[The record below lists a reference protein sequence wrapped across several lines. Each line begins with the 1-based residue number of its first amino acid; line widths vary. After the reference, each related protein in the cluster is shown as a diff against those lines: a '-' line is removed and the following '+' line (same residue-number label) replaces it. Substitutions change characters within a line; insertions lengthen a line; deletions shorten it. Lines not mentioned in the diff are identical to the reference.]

1 MTAVD
6 ELRPVIGVSAA
17 LLRAGA
23 RLAEAGGRRLLAV
36 PASGTRATLVRRE
49 SSLAPALEHFRELL
63 ERGALQSSAD
73 AESALFAHLVR
84 GLVPDEARIIA
95 ALGSRG
101 WSPLVHIEPRRPE
114 DGHLALRNA
123 SLIGRQGGVTLVRRT
138 PWYVARLLDTGLVS
152 VTPARD
158 DHPEDYEILLADPDV
173 LDAIRAASRGPLGA
187 RVNRQ
192 GLALS
197 GMGAQLWSAHR
208 AETGE

>member
-6 ELRPVIGVSAA
+6 DLRPLVGTSVA
-17 LLRAGA
+17 LLRATA
-23 RLAEAGGRRLLAV
+23 RLAEGGGRRLLGV
-36 PASGTRATLVRRE
+36 PASGTAVTLVRRE
-49 SSLAPALEHFRELL
+49 SNLAPALERLGTLL
-63 ERGALQSSAD
+63 ERGALQSSGD
-73 AESALFAHLVR
+73 AESALFEDLVGR
-84 GLVPDEARIIA
+84 LVPDEARIIA

-101 WSPLVHIEPRRPE
+101 WSPLVHIEPRRP
-114 DGHLALRNA
+114 DDVHLGLRNA

-138 PWYVARLLDTGLVS
+138 PLYVTRLVAAGLLA

-187 RVNRQ
+187 RVHRQ

-197 GMGAQLWSAHR
+197 DLGAQLWAAHR